1 MRPDVRSSIRYS
13 GRTGKQPVCP
23 WTDERIRKMWGVY
36 SGILLTHMKNDVLLF
51 AMTWM
56 ELESVMLGEISQS
69 DTNTL

>member
-1 MRPDVRSSIRYS
+1 MFIVAFA
-13 GRTGKQPVCP
+13 TVAQQGKQPMCP
-23 WTDERIRKMWGVY
+23 WTDERIWKMWGMY

-56 ELESVMLGEISQS
+56 ELESVMLSEISQS